1 MQFNCLDCGEP
12 FATIAKLGLHRHLAH
27 GAPTL
32 NAKDQEIVSN
42 LRIGA
47 YSLTEEMRDAFAKET
62 FFNAPEKSKVAL
74 YESPPTV
81 SCPFCGQTYLLSL
94 KAFPRYTETKDYLR
108 LVVDCFECE
117 CGATYAREYDE

>member
-1 MQFNCLDCGEP
+1 MQFNCPDCGEP
-12 FATIAKLGLHRHLAH
+12 FATIAKLGLHRHIVH

-32 NAKDQEIVSN
+32 NAKYQV
-42 LRIGA
+42 
-47 YSLTEEMRDAFAKET
+47 
-62 FFNAPEKSKVAL
+62 